1 MDITELYEQID
12 AAGVQRLVDEKREE
26 DLFLDFKTITRSDL
40 SSKEDRKNFAK
51 ALSGFANSSGGI
63 ILWGVDARKQQQDGP
78 DCACAV
84 RQIDSVS
91 TFVSRLNEFTGMF
104 VRPVVDGV
112 RHRTICT
119 RDDRGYAITLVPES
133 DAGPHMALAGEQ
145 RYYKRSGSSFYPLE
159 HFDIEDMFGR
169 RRKPRFCVTYKIK
182 PSMRGGNP
190 MRYEGQIA
198 IGLENQGRGSATN
211 LFVAL
216 RVPAPYG
223 IRFSG
228 IDGMGEGLPRLAPGS
243 PNEQKYGGNPGLVL
257 HPGMSHD
264 IAAIR
269 VEIYENQ
276 DTLSDCSIEADVAA
290 DGVPLHRLTTVI
302 PGADIIPVVLEK
314 GP

>member
-12 AAGVQRLVDEKREE
+12 AAGVQRLVDEKQEE
-26 DLFLDFKTITRSDL
+26 NLFLDFKTIRRSDL
-40 SSKEDRKNFAK
+40 TNKEDRKNFAK

-63 ILWGVDARKQQQDGP
+63 ILWGVDARKQEQGGP
-78 DCACAV
+78 DCACGGKE
-84 RQIDSVS
+84 IDSVS

-112 RHRTICT
+112 RHRAICT
-119 RDDRGYAITLVPES
+119 SDDHGYVITLVPES
-133 DAGPHMALAGEQ
+133 DAGPHMALGGEQ
-145 RYYKRSGSSFYPLE
+145 RYYKRSGSSFYAME

-169 RRKPRFCVTYKIK
+169 RRKPRFRLTYRID

-190 MRYEGQIA
+190 MRYEGRIA

-211 LFVAL
+211 LFFAL
-216 RVPAPYG
+216 RVPPPYG

-228 IDGMGEGLPRLAPGS
+228 IPGIGEGLPRLGPDS

-276 DTLSDCSIEADVAA
+276 NTLSDCSIEADVAA

-302 PGADIIPVVLEK
+302 PGGDIVPVVLGK
-314 GP
+314 CP